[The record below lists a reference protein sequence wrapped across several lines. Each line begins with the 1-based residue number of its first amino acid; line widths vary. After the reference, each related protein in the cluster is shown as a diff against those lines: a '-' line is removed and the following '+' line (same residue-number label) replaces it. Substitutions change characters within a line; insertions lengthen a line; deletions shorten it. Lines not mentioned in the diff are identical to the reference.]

1 MASELCM
8 NCFSVKGQYEVCP
21 FCGYVEGTPPEQ
33 PHYLTPGTI
42 LGNHFIVGTVI
53 GVGGFGITYKC
64 FDTTLGVAVAVKE
77 FYPAGLVNR
86 SPGES
91 RVGLLS
97 GDKKEQYG
105 QQLRRFLMEAQ
116 SVAQFG
122 KARDIVNVYDFFEE
136 NGTAYIIMEYID
148 GVLLKDYLEKWGA
161 LDPDTAMSII
171 MPIIEAVKKI
181 HSKGIIHRDIS
192 PDNIFISNEDS
203 IKIFDFGTARLNDS
217 KEGMAGE
224 QVIKVGYSALEQYRD
239 KSRQGFFTD
248 VYSVGAILYQM
259 LTGVKPMESTE
270 REFKDDL
277 KSPMQL
283 GVKINANVDR
293 AVMEALAVR
302 PEFRFQGIQ
311 QFEEALLS
319 KRIAEYPAEKLRKR
333 KRRRNWMISLS
344 VATAMTI
351 AVSVGL
357 YSTIL
362 KPENRIFDS
371 TISEDTTITVWVE
384 NEDQK
389 KQIEELAQ
397 DGFRKGSSTSADE
410 KVRKMQADNEKV
422 TIQVDVHENMEADLQ
437 QCKADPNITM
447 PNMFLT
453 DHVTDPEE
461 YNLVSL
467 EDNVYAAL
475 NTDDYLYMSE
485 YKESFSGMREMPTG
499 IDTLLLYT
507 CQFDYNRDN
516 TLEDSA
522 VEDSGQEETKKEKK
536 ETVELESLVSA
547 DPVSYTTKN
556 GGSNS
561 ILNNSLAYFHESAGT
576 YAAVLQNEEWTDVFE
591 KKRAPSQDMVGM
603 LADIRQ
609 FNKQAC
615 AQTGTEGKKKKKKK
629 ETVTAEPEEL
639 FRVNRGRKT
648 EPYTGPY
655 GSNIV
660 AGVSYRKTMND
671 ASDNSEEKGDKG
683 INSLNKY
690 ETYVVTQDGKML
702 VTLSERYAITRE
714 SSVDQKTACMRLLWV
729 MLGDTGQE
737 KKTAPGE
744 TTYPILEKMFKQ
756 FVSYNANYDEFIDL
770 VEEYYPCVLIGSET
784 GKAEK
789 FYDTLESMPEDES
802 VPEGGKMSED
812 EKIQKCYEY
821 YVSGQ

>member
-53 GVGGFGITYKC
+53 GAGGFGITYKC

-161 LDPDTAMSII
+161 LDPDAAMSII

-248 VYSVGAILYQM
+248 VYSVGAIMYQM

-302 PEFRFQGIQ
+302 PELRFQGIQ

-344 VATAMTI
+344 VAAAMTI
-351 AVSVGL
+351 AVAVGL

-371 TISEDTTITVWVE
+371 TIREDTTITVWVE

-422 TIQVDVHENMEADLQ
+422 AIQVEVHENMEEALQ
-437 QCKADPNITM
+437 QSKADPNITM

-453 DHVTDPEE
+453 DHVSDPEE

-485 YKESFSGMREMPTG
+485 YKESFNGMREMPTG

-522 VEDSGQEETKKEKK
+522 VGDSGQEETKKEKK
-536 ETVELESLVSA
+536 ETVELDSLVSA
-547 DPVSYTTKN
+547 DPESYTMKS
-556 GGSNS
+556 GGANS
-561 ILNNSLAYFHESAGT
+561 VLNNSLAYFHESAGT

-609 FNKQAC
+609 FNAEAK
-615 AQTGTEGKKKKKKK
+615 TIEKKKTKKK
-629 ETVTAEPEEL
+629 EILMQP
-639 FRVNRGRKT
+639 FRVNRDR
-648 EPYTGPY
+648 ETGPC

-660 AGVSYRKTMND
+660 AGVSYRKMMND
-671 ASDNSEEKGDKG
+671 AADNSEEKGTKG
-683 INSLNKY
+683 VNSLNKY

-702 VTLSERYAITRE
+702 VTLSERYAITGE
-714 SSVDQKTACMRLLWV
+714 SSADQKTACMRLLWV

-756 FVSYNANYDEFIDL
+756 FVSYNASYDEFIDL

-802 VPEGGKMSED
+802 VAEGGKMSED

-821 YVSGQ
+821 YVSEQ